1 MLESWRKETADSY
14 PAPIKPTP
22 SCSYS
27 GAGTVNLVTC
37 GLDMYSQTSYK
48 SPPRLQ
54 NPQQIIVTTIWVLLC
69 QCLSEN
75 VD

>member
-1 MLESWRKETADSY
+1 MLEQMESWRKETADSY

-37 GLDMYSQTSYK
+37 GLDLYSQTSYK
-48 SPPRLQ
+48 SPPWLHDHLQ
-54 NPQQIIVTTIWVLLC
+54 ICVTTMIPVM
-69 QCLSEN
+69 S
-75 VD
+75 

>member
-1 MLESWRKETADSY
+1 MLEQMESWRKETADSY

-37 GLDMYSQTSYK
+37 GLDLYSQTSYK
-48 SPPRLQ
+48 SPPCLQ
-54 NPQQIIVTTIWVLLC
+54 NHLQTFVTTI
-69 QCLSEN
+69 
-75 VD
+75 

>member
-1 MLESWRKETADSY
+1 MESWRKETADSY

-48 SPPRLQ
+48 SPPWLQ
-54 NPQQIIVTTIWVLLC
+54 NHLHIVVTTIIMC
-69 QCLSEN
+69 QVVS
-75 VD
+75 

>member
-37 GLDMYSQTSYK
+37 GLDMYSQTSYN
-48 SPPRLQ
+48 SPPWLRNHL
-54 NPQQIIVTTIWVLLC
+54 NNIVTTI
-69 QCLSEN
+69 
-75 VD
+75 